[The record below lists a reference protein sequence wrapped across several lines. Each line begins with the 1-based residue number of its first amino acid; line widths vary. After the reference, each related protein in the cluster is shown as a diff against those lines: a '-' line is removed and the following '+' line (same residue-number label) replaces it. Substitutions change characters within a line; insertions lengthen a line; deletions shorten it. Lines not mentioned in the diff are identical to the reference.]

1 MTPKFFDNKTP
12 PHIVTLVLMA
22 GISSI
27 SMNIFLPSLPAMT
40 AWFKTDYATM
50 QLAISG
56 YLAGYAILQLIIG
69 PLSDRYG
76 RRPVLL
82 ACLCIYILAT
92 LGCILSTRVEV
103 FLAFRFAQTVVISGI
118 VLSRAIIRDMVP
130 MEQAASLIGYVTM
143 SMALLPMVGPIIGGA
158 LNDLFGWQA
167 NFITLLVAAILILV
181 VMVVDLGETNKT
193 KTANFRSQFAAWPE
207 LYQSKKF
214 WGFSLTAT
222 FGAGAYYSFL
232 GGAPF
237 VGATLLHLSPSAL
250 GFQFAICTIGYIIGN
265 FISGRFSTRFGI
277 NAMMIAGGAVCT
289 FGVLLTM
296 AIESVG
302 ALTPLTF
309 FGPLSLVGVGNGLGL
324 PSANAGIVSVR
335 PHLAGSASGLGGFI
349 NFASNSALSVL
360 AGSVLSV
367 EAGAMPLLLVMLG
380 TCVLSVLAP
389 IYVWSLDRKDSAVE
403 GATTQ

>member
-82 ACLCIYILAT
+82 GCLYIYILAT
-92 LGCILSTRVEV
+92 LGCILSTTVEV
-103 FLAFRFAQTVVISGI
+103 FLVFRFAQTVVISGI

-143 SMALLPMVGPIIGGA
+143 SMALLPMIGPIIGGA

-167 NFITLLVAAILILV
+167 NFITLLVAAILITII
-181 VMVVDLGETNKT
+181 MYMDLGETNKT

-214 WGFSLTAT
+214 WGFSLSAT
-222 FGAGAYYSFL
+222 FGAGAYYAFL

-237 VGATLLHLSPSAL
+237 VGATLLHLSPTAL

-265 FISGRFSTRFGI
+265 FISGRYSIRFGVHF
-277 NAMMIAGGAVCT
+277 MMITGGVICT
-289 FGVLLTM
+289 FGVLLT
-296 AIESVG
+296 IGFEFFG
-302 ALTPLTF
+302 DLTALTF
-309 FGPLSLVGVGNGLGL
+309 FGPLALVGVGNGLAL

-349 NFASNSALSVL
+349 NFASNAAVSVL
-360 AGSVLSV
+360 AGWVLSV
-367 EAGAMPLLLVMLG
+367 EGGTMPLLLVMLG
-380 TCVLSVLAP
+380 TCILSVLAP
-389 IYVWSLDRKDSAVE
+389 IYVWLLDRKESVLE
-403 GATTQ
+403 GATTP